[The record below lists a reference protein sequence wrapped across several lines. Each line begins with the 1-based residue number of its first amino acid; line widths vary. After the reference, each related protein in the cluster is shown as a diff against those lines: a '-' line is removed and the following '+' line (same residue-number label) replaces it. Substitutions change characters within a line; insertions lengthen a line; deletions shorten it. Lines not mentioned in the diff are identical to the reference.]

1 MINEMAVSVTP
12 LTPPSAVKKEIEA
25 RVDQA
30 WDAAGYMTDDG
41 LRDTQAMQDAAYEVI
56 IKHVAN
62 SKEEIAEK
70 AVTRGELYAAVFAGA
85 PGTDGMG
92 DPIDEFDREA
102 SEQLERDVWSLTQPK
117 SEGALQKRLGED
129 GSSLVLCREN
139 IRRKLDKAQAVY
151 LTDNPL
157 LIMEAVVDKEVKGYE
172 RKAANLKKQLE
183 MVTRRHEEL
192 RSQVS
197 SRVRLA
203 SNKNKAELNLASG
216 GDPDAAL
223 LTEKIGE

>member
-1 MINEMAVSVTP
+1 MAVSVTP
-12 LTPPSAVKKEIEA
+12 LTAPSVVKKEIEA

-56 IKHVAN
+56 RQHIAN
-62 SKEEIAEK
+62 SKEEISENAI
-70 AVTRGELYAAVFAGA
+70 TRGELYAAVFAGA
-85 PGTDGMG
+85 PGTDGSG
-92 DPIDEFDREA
+92 DPVDEYDRA
-102 SEQLERDVWSLTQPK
+102 VAEQLERDVWSLTQPK
-117 SEGALQKRLGED
+117 SEGALQKRLGEE
-129 GSSLVLCREN
+129 GSSLLLCREV

-151 LTDNPL
+151 LTDNPV
-157 LIMEAVVDKEVKGYE
+157 LIMEALVDKEVKGYE

-203 SNKNKAELNLASG
+203 TNKNKAELNLASSG
-216 GDPDAAL
+216 EADAGL
-223 LTEKIGE
+223 LTERVGE

>member
-1 MINEMAVSVTP
+1 MAVSVTP
-12 LTPPSAVKKEIEA
+12 LTAPSVVKKEIEA

-56 IKHVAN
+56 RQHIAN
-62 SKEEIAEK
+62 SKEEISENAI
-70 AVTRGELYAAVFAGA
+70 TRGELYAAVFAGA
-85 PGTDGMG
+85 PGTDGSG
-92 DPIDEFDREA
+92 DPVDEYDRA
-102 SEQLERDVWSLTQPK
+102 VAEQLERDVWSLTQPK
-117 SEGALQKRLGED
+117 SEGALQKRLGEE
-129 GSSLVLCREN
+129 GSSLLLCREV

-151 LTDNPL
+151 LTDNPV
-157 LIMEAVVDKEVKGYE
+157 LIMEALVDKEVKGYE

-203 SNKNKAELNLASG
+203 TNKNKAELNLASAG
-216 GDPDAAL
+216 EADAGL
-223 LTEKIGE
+223 LTERVGE